1 MFSLTSDVDNLY
13 LLFLLSSLARGL
25 SVLII
30 SKKYFRFFMDF
41 LVSSVAPISALIL
54 LILDLIGFFFSF

>member
-30 SKKYFRFFMDF
+30 SKKYFCFFMDF